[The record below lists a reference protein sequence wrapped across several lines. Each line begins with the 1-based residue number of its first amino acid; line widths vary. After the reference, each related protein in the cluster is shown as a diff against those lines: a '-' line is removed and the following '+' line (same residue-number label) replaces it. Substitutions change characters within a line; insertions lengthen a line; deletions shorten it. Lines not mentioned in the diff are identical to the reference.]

1 MSDFLPCGRSLDHL
15 QRQLHFCSLL
25 SSSSILSVAWS
36 PGILSRTSER
46 THTPGYKN
54 IALSYSTTFF
64 CDRFVITRSIH
75 EQHRVRRIQKRRA
88 VRSNLAP
95 AKLLRTARLTNLS
108 GAQQEGKQV
117 DRADDEYPHEV
128 NEVPVH
134 LTRLDSK
141 MILRREVT
149 AQGTNQT
156 DE

>member
-36 PGILSRTSER
+36 PGILSRASER

-64 CDRFVITRSIH
+64 RDRFVISRSIH
-75 EQHRVRRIQKRRA
+75 EQNRVRRAQKRRA
-88 VRSNLAP
+88 VRSNFAC
-95 AKLLRTARLTNLS
+95 AELLRTARLTNLLRT
-108 GAQQEGKQV
+108 QQEGKQV
-117 DRADDEYPHEV
+117 DRADDKYPHEI

-134 LTRLDSK
+134 LTCLDSK

-149 AQGTNQT
+149 AQGTDQT

>member
-25 SSSSILSVAWS
+25 SSSSILSAAWS

-75 EQHRVRRIQKRRA
+75 EQYLVRRIQKRRA
-88 VRSNLAP
+88 VRRNLAP
-95 AKLLRTARLTNLS
+95 ARLLRTGRVTNLLRT
-108 GAQQEGKQV
+108 QEDGKEG
-117 DRADDEYPHEV
+117 DRSDDE
-128 NEVPVH
+128 
-134 LTRLDSK
+134 
-141 MILRREVT
+141 
-149 AQGTNQT
+149 
-156 DE
+156 